1 MTAPVLADVHFEE
14 QDGNPVA
21 RVRGE
26 IDLSNVA
33 EVGSTLQNAVAQ
45 SAAGMV
51 VDFSETQYLDS
62 AGVHFVFELGKRL
75 RDRGQRLYLVV
86 PEASPVAGMLD
97 IVNVGSLARRCGTL
111 DGALEGLRAHASD
124 ASP

>member
-1 MTAPVLADVHFEE
+1 VLADVHFEE
-14 QDGNPVA
+14 RDGNPVA

-26 IDLSNVA
+26 IDLSNVG
-33 EVGSTLQNAVAQ
+33 EVSSTLQNAVAQ

-86 PEASPVAGMLD
+86 PKASPVAGMLE
-97 IVNVGSLARRCGTL
+97 IVNVGSLAPRCDTL
-111 DGALEGLRAHASD
+111 DRALERLREHASGG
-124 ASP
+124 PT